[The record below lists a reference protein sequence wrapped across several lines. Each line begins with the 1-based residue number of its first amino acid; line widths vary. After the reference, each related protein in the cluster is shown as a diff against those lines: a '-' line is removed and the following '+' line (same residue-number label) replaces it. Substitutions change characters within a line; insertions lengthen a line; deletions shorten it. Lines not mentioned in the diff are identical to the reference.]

1 MNRRSLS
8 LAFALLATASSVAA
22 CSAEA
27 APEEGTDEDFAAE
40 KPVALR
46 SGGSAKKMPQ
56 VFSDEVDVRDD
67 SLVVPSNGAT
77 QAVLDGLSVGMVIAG
92 NRDVRTADI
101 RLSKNPSGYLRK
113 IVAITPVGDT
123 VEIRTKRAYLNE
135 LIDQGDLVFSS
146 TAPVRSIFEDAP
158 APAQGV
164 VPQGPTGASSGSGET
179 KADTKLESLAKDV
192 AFAPVVSFS
201 NTKLALGAKVDGKI
215 QLRRAFGVPLGV
227 QRASLSL
234 DLDPTFAGDI
244 EYGVRASSAQSKT
257 GGSLDTTW
265 QGPSVPIPIGGPIP
279 LTVRLRPEIGCRVTL
294 KGEVTITTHVELA
307 GHAAASFDYRGGLD
321 LRTTSKPPSLASTQ
335 RFVGVRG
342 KAGLSGECAIQ
353 GVVSLLAFDSVGIE
367 AKLGPFS
374 SVTAEA
380 CVTSEPSGGFVLFEK
395 HGLRAEAQGRIQIPG
410 LGTPV
415 LTKPLFGFKPVE
427 SEPFYASGDATT
439 CALTP

>member
-8 LAFALLATASSVAA
+8 IALALVATVSAVAA

-27 APEEGTDEDFAAE
+27 EPEEGTDEDFAAE

-56 VFSDEVDVRDD
+56 VFSDEVEVLDE

-77 QAVLDGLSVGMVIAG
+77 RAVLDGLSVGMVIAG
-92 NRDVRTADI
+92 NRDARTADL

-113 IVAITPVGDT
+113 IVSITPAGDK
-123 VEIRTKRAYLNE
+123 VEIRTKRATLNE

-146 TAPVRSIFEDAP
+146 ASPVRSIFDDAP
-158 APAQGV
+158 ENTAGV
-164 VPQGPTGASSGSGET
+164 TPKGPTGASVGSGET

-192 AFAPVVSFS
+192 AFAPVVTFS
-201 NTKLALGAKVDGKI
+201 NTKMALGAKVDGKI

-227 QRASLSL
+227 QRANLSL
-234 DLDPTFAGDI
+234 DLDPSFAADV
-244 EYGVRASSAQSKT
+244 EYGVRATSAQSQA

-265 QGPSVPIPIGGPIP
+265 QGPSVPIPVGGPIP

-294 KGEVTITTHVELA
+294 KGEVTVTTHVELR
-307 GHAAASFDYRGGLD
+307 GHAAAAFDYRGGLD
-321 LRTTSKPPSLASTQ
+321 LRSTSKTPTLEASQ

-353 GVVSLLAFDSVGIE
+353 GVVSLLAFDSIGIE

-374 SVTAEA
+374 GVTAEA
-380 CVTSEPSGGFVLFEK
+380 CVTSNPSGGFVLYEK